1 MNEKY
6 FNIFYESKY
15 VGKLLLN
22 NNSKINEIY
31 EYLSSM
37 NKNERMYERIDK
49 AIDKALKK
57 SDWVTKQASREQNGM
72 LRYWLLEYIVKAVII
87 DEIDDQ
93 EENW

>member
-1 MNEKY
+1 MQR
-6 FNIFYESKY
+6 SKAEP
-15 VGKLLLN
+15 VRW
-22 NNSKINEIY
+22 ST

-57 SDWVTKQASREQNGM
+57 SDWVTKQASREQSGM

>member
-1 MNEKY
+1 
-6 FNIFYESKY
+6 
-15 VGKLLLN
+15 
-22 NNSKINEIY
+22 
-31 EYLSSM
+31 
-37 NKNERMYERIDK
+37 MYERIDK

-57 SDWVTKQASREQNGM
+57 SDWVTKQASREQSGM

>member
-1 MNEKY
+1 
-6 FNIFYESKY
+6 
-15 VGKLLLN
+15 
-22 NNSKINEIY
+22 
-31 EYLSSM
+31 M
-37 NKNERMYERIDK
+37 NKNERIYERIDK

-57 SDWVTKQASREQNGM
+57 SDWITKQASREQNGM